1 MVARVALL
9 TGEYPPMRGGVA
21 DFTAQIAR
29 MLQTLGAKPAV
40 ITSMR
45 ANLDS
50 GSRGSSTETD
60 KVAVYP
66 EIRRWRLAT
75 LPMLAATIEATGAE
89 VLNIQYQTGAF
100 ELNPVVNL
108 LPLYM
113 RMRLPGLKVVTT
125 FHDLREPYILP
136 KIGPLRQL
144 AVWLLALTSH
154 GVILTNHEDLS
165 ALTKWSG
172 EDDIRVRYGGP
183 PAFPIPI
190 GCNIPLGDRAT
201 FNRAAWRQ
209 RMGIGQADF
218 LFGYFGYLNASK
230 GIDDLVSAFGRM
242 LSDGG
247 RPKLAMI
254 GGSTSDSGRGERGY
268 ARDVRARLSD
278 SPFRSNV
285 VWSGYT
291 SAEEVSANL
300 FAIDACVLPFKAGAS
315 LRHGTLIAAIAHD
328 LPVVTTAPSSSGEA
342 SVAYPRLV
350 DRENVLM
357 VPAGSPEHLSSAMSE
372 VAASPE
378 LRRRL
383 SKGVASIAEEFRWD
397 SIGMKTLRAFQRV
410 LG

>member
-1 MVARVALL
+1 MARVALL

-21 DFTAQIAR
+21 DFTEQIAR
-29 MLQTLGAKPAV
+29 TLLMIGARPAV
-40 ITSMR
+40 ITSAK

-50 GSRGSSTETD
+50 ASIGSSRELD
-60 KVAVYP
+60 EVQVFP

-113 RMRLPGLKVVTT
+113 RLRLPALKVVTT

-136 KIGPLRQL
+136 KIGPLRHL

-154 GVILTNHEDLS
+154 GVILTNQEDLS
-165 ALTKWSG
+165 VLTDWNGKG
-172 EDDIRVRYGGP
+172 DIRVRYGGP

-190 GCNIPLGDRAT
+190 GCNIPLCDRAT
-201 FNRAAWRQ
+201 FDRAAWRQ

-230 GIDDLVSAFGRM
+230 GIDDLVAAFGTM
-242 LSDGG
+242 LANGEQ
-247 RPKLAMI
+247 PKLAMI

-268 ARDVRARLSD
+268 ARDMRARLSD
-278 SPFRSNV
+278 VPFRSNV

-291 SAEEVSANL
+291 ASHEVSANL
-300 FAIDACVLPFKAGAS
+300 SSVDACVLPFKAGAS

-328 LPVVTTAPSSSGEA
+328 LPVVTTTPPSSDEA
-342 SVAYPRLV
+342 SMAYPRLV

-357 VPAGSPEHLSSAMSE
+357 VPAGSPECLGLAMSE
-372 VAASPE
+372 VAASQE

-383 SKGVASIAEEFRWD
+383 SKGVGSIAEEFRWD
-397 SIGMKTLRAFQRV
+397 RIGMKTLRAFQRV

>member
-1 MVARVALL
+1 MLRVALL

-21 DFTAQIAR
+21 DFTEQIAR
-29 MLQTLGAKPAV
+29 TLLMIGARPAV
-40 ITSMR
+40 ITSAK

-50 GSRGSSTETD
+50 ASIGSSSELD
-60 KVAVYP
+60 EVEVFP

-113 RMRLPGLKVVTT
+113 RLRLPALKVVTT

-136 KIGPLRQL
+136 KIGPLRHL

-154 GVILTNHEDLS
+154 GVILTNQEDLS
-165 ALTKWSG
+165 VLTDWNG
-172 EDDIRVRYGGP
+172 EGDIRVRYGGP

-230 GIDDLVSAFGRM
+230 GIDDLVAAFGTM
-242 LSDGG
+242 LANGEQ
-247 RPKLAMI
+247 PKLAMI

-268 ARDVRARLSD
+268 ARDMRARLSD
-278 SPFRSNV
+278 VPFRSNV

-291 SAEEVSANL
+291 ASHEVSANL
-300 FAIDACVLPFKAGAS
+300 FSVDACVLPFKAGAS
-315 LRHGTLIAAIAHD
+315 LRHGTLVAAIAHD
-328 LPVVTTAPSSSGEA
+328 LPVVTTAPASSGEA
-342 SVAYPRLV
+342 STAYPMLV
-350 DRENVLM
+350 NRENVLM
-357 VPAGSPEHLSSAMSE
+357 VPAGSPERLSSAMSE

-383 SKGVASIAEEFRWD
+383 SKGIRSIAEEFRWD
-397 SIGMKTLRAFQRV
+397 RIGMKTLRAFQRV

>member
-1 MVARVALL
+1 MVRVALL

-21 DFTAQIAR
+21 DFTEQIAR
-29 MLQTLGAKPAV
+29 TLVTIGAAPVV
-40 ITSMR
+40 ITSAK
-45 ANLDS
+45 ANLDPAS
-50 GSRGSSTETD
+50 VGMSSNPNQVE
-60 KVAVYP
+60 VFP

-75 LPMLAATIEATGAE
+75 LPMLAATIEATGAD

-113 RMRLPGLKVVTT
+113 RLRLPALKVLTT

-165 ALTKWSG
+165 VMTKWRG
-172 EDDIRVRYGGP
+172 GDDIRVRYGGP

-190 GCNIPLGDRAT
+190 GCNIPLGDMAR

-209 RMGIGQADF
+209 RMGIGPADF

-230 GIDDLVSAFGRM
+230 GIDDLIAAFGMM
-242 LSDGG
+242 LAKGE

-254 GGSTSDSGRGERGY
+254 GGSTSDSGRGERTY
-268 ARDVRARLSD
+268 AREMRARLGD
-278 SPFRSNV
+278 APFRSNV

-291 SAEEVSANL
+291 AAHEVSANL

-315 LRHGTLIAAIAHD
+315 LRHGTLVAAIAHD
-328 LPVVTTAPSSSGEA
+328 LPVVTTLPPSSGEA
-342 SVAYPRLV
+342 SAAYPMLV

-357 VPAGSPEHLSSAMSE
+357 VPAGSPDRLSSAMSE
-372 VAASPE
+372 VAGSPA

-383 SKGVASIAEEFRWD
+383 SKGMGSIAEEFRWD
-397 SIGMKTLRAFQRV
+397 RIGMKTLRAFQRV

>member
-1 MVARVALL
+1 MLRVALL

-21 DFTAQIAR
+21 DFTEQIAR
-29 MLQTLGAKPAV
+29 TLLMIGARPAV
-40 ITSMR
+40 ITSAK
-45 ANLDS
+45 ANLDATS
-50 GSRGSSTETD
+50 IGSSSDPNE
-60 KVAVYP
+60 VEVFP

-113 RMRLPGLKVVTT
+113 RLRLPALKVVTT

-136 KIGPLRQL
+136 KIGPLRHL

-154 GVILTNHEDLS
+154 GVILTNQEDLS
-165 ALTKWSG
+165 VLTKWSG
-172 EDDIRVRYGGP
+172 EGDMRVRYGGP

-209 RMGIGQADF
+209 RLGIGPADF

-230 GIDDLVSAFGRM
+230 GIDDLIAAFGTM
-242 LSDGG
+242 LANGERS
-247 RPKLAMI
+247 KLAMI
-254 GGSTSDSGRGERGY
+254 GGSTSDSARAERNY
-268 ARDVRARLSD
+268 ARDMRARLSD
-278 SPFRSNV
+278 APFRSNV

-291 SAEEVSANL
+291 AAHEVSANL

-315 LRHGTLIAAIAHD
+315 LRHGTLVAAIAHD
-328 LPVVTTAPSSSGEA
+328 VPVVTTTPPSSGEA
-342 SVAYPRLV
+342 TRAYPMLV

-357 VPAGSPEHLSSAMSE
+357 VPAGSPQRLSSAMSE
-372 VAASPE
+372 LAGSPA

-383 SKGVASIAEEFRWD
+383 SKGVGSIAEEFRWD